1 MLSTIA
7 NIQSFNKPADEDVTD
22 ELNSLSLGIGSN
34 NNSTVNK
41 NVKKSTGS
49 DADDQDGAANY
60 NNSGKDEGNCD
71 NLKQVE
77 SDSSLADELQSLHAP
92 QVLPRGG
99 GQGQQHPGKGKSSS
113 KAMAGA
119 GGGGGGGGGGCI
131 DRRSR
136 QQQQANAAKARE
148 LKQANSSAN
157 APSSMSSK
165 HVPDSR

>member
-99 GQGQQHPGKGKSSS
+99 QGQQHPGKGKSSS

-119 GGGGGGGGGGCI
+119 GGGGGGGGCI

-157 APSSMSSK
+157 TPSSMSSK

>member
-7 NIQSFNKPADEDVTD
+7 NIQSFNKPVEEDVTD
-22 ELNSLSLGIGSN
+22 ELNSLSLGVGSN

-41 NVKKSTGS
+41 NVKKSSGS
-49 DADDQDGAANY
+49 DAEEQDGATNF
-60 NNSGKDEGNCD
+60 NSKDEGNCD

-77 SDSSLADELQSLHAP
+77 SDGSLADELQSLHAP

-99 GQGQQHPGKGKSSS
+99 SGQQHQGKGKSSS
-113 KAMAGA
+113 KSGS
-119 GGGGGGGGGGCI
+119 GGGGGGGGGGL

-136 QQQQANAAKARE
+136 QQQQAANAAKARE

-157 APSSMSSK
+157 TPSSMSSK